1 MYLMLLTWLGMMIAD
16 AYQEEEAKM
25 FNPNDL
31 KKGSYLIH
39 PKFGNRYKITAY
51 DHDHDMIMYENR
63 NGLRF
68 EISISKVASSGYE
81 IREEA

>member
-1 MYLMLLTWLGMMIAD
+1 MIAD
-16 AYQEEEAKM
+16 QAEEAKM

-51 DHDHDMIMYENR
+51 DHDHDMIILENR
-63 NGLRF
+63 FGFQF
-68 EISISKVASSGYE
+68 ETSISNIISAGYE
-81 IREEA
+81 IRDGA

>member
-16 AYQEEEAKM
+16 AYQEVVHM
-25 FNPNDL
+25 FNPNNL

-51 DHDHDMIMYENR
+51 DHDHDMIIIEDR

>member
-1 MYLMLLTWLGMMIAD
+1 
-16 AYQEEEAKM
+16 M

-39 PKFGNRYKITAY
+39 PKFRNRYKN
-51 DHDHDMIMYENR
+51 DHDIMYEDR

>member
-1 MYLMLLTWLGMMIAD
+1 LYLMLLTWLGMMIAD

-39 PKFGNRYKITAY
+39 PKFGNRCKITAY
-51 DHDHDMIMYENR
+51 DRGHDSIILENR
-63 NGLRF
+63 FGFQF
-68 EISISKVASSGYE
+68 ETSISNIVSAGYE
-81 IREEA
+81 IREGA

>member
-1 MYLMLLTWLGMMIAD
+1 MLIRRR
-16 AYQEEEAKM
+16 M

-39 PKFGNRYKITAY
+39 PKFGNRYKN
-51 DHDHDMIMYENR
+51 DHDHDMIMYEDR